1 VGDRHLNFHEIRDNL
16 PPLRV
21 MLWGRD
27 GALPFRLTAEHARA
41 LGVALIEHAGLLDTI
56 EGTEAPIVRAPL
68 PDLSVTDPEGHRA
81 LSAHLRH
88 CKQRGLRKPTL
99 EAREEIVRRFARL
112 TDTPLLEVTQCDV
125 DRWRDTYDDH
135 APATIE
141 NYARHVQT
149 FYGWLTKAKLIADD
163 PTTEIPI
170 PKVLK
175 GVPRPIEEVDLHR
188 AVAAATGELRVW
200 LVLAAYVGLRAGEI
214 SRLRREDIYETRDIP
229 VLHVVNGKGGRE
241 RLVPLSGNVL
251 HELGYYLTKPRG
263 PQWLSGY
270 HDPDRLVTVEVAGH
284 LRALGIPATCHSL
297 RHCFATRL
305 YQQSGGDLRM
315 TQDLMGHAS
324 PATTAIYAAW
334 DPTRATPVVNAMA
347 AGLLAE
353 TVPGHIPRTCDHC
366 GNPLAERARVDARF
380 CKATCRVASAA
391 IDRSAK
397 LAHTG

>member
-1 VGDRHLNFHEIRDNL
+1 METPLRRK
-16 PPLRV
+16 PLRV

-229 VLHVVNGKGGRE
+229 VLHVVKGKGGRE